1 MMHSIFRVPTPVQHV
16 YRAVMER
23 KEDDHHA
30 SHNDAANQLLH
41 LISSSI
47 FLLCYVLIFR
57 SVTVAMWLGVP
68 ALLVRQFGHAVLEPD
83 SHDAEKQLLGYN
95 TRNKS
100 LILLTYL
107 LLPVVDLARAGVW
120 SVDGF
125 MAAGPTIALHWFW
138 MTMLVV
144 LGRAAFLTLTQ
155 GFGLAMIWLMK
166 LVTDP
171 LTDLIAYRP
180 WRGERSAA

>member
-1 MMHSIFRVPTPVQHV
+1 MKSLFRVPAPVQNV
-16 YRAVMER
+16 YQAVMAR

-30 SHNDAANQLLH
+30 SHNDAANQFLH

-47 FLLCYVLIFR
+47 FLLCYLLIFR
-57 SVTVAMWLGVP
+57 SVTIAMWLGIP

-83 SHDAEKQLLGYN
+83 SHHAEKQLLGYN

-107 LLPVVDLARAGVW
+107 LLPIVDVARSGVW
-120 SVDGF
+120 SLDGF
-125 MAAGPTIALHWFW
+125 FAVAPTIALHWFW

-144 LGRAAFLTLTQ
+144 FGRAAFLTLTQ
-155 GFGLAMIWLMK
+155 GVGLAMIWLMK

-180 WRGERSAA
+180 WRSERSAA

>member
-1 MMHSIFRVPTPVQHV
+1 MRSIFRVPAPIESIYQ
-16 YRAVMER
+16 AVMAR
-23 KEDDHHA
+23 KDDDHHA
-30 SHNDAANQLLH
+30 SHNDAANQFLH

-47 FLLCYVLIFR
+47 FLLCYLLILR

-107 LLPVVDLARAGVW
+107 MLPIVDVARAGAW

-125 MAAGPTIALHWFW
+125 LTVAPAIALHWFW

-144 LGRAAFLTLTQ
+144 FGRAAYLTLTQ

-171 LTDLIAYRP
+171 VTDLIAYRP
-180 WRGERSAA
+180 WRTERHPA

>member
-1 MMHSIFRVPTPVQHV
+1 MRSIFRVPTPVQNV
-16 YRAVMER
+16 YQAVMAR

-30 SHNDAANQLLH
+30 SHNDAVNQFLH

-47 FLLCYVLIFR
+47 FLLCYLLIFR
-57 SVTVAMWLGVP
+57 SVTIAMWLGVP

-107 LLPVVDLARAGVW
+107 LLPVVDVARAGVW

-125 MAAGPTIALHWFW
+125 MAAAPTIALHWFW
-138 MTMLVV
+138 MTILVV
-144 LGRAAFLTLTQ
+144 VGRAAFLTLTQ

-166 LVTDP
+166 LATDP

-180 WRGERSAA
+180 WRSERSAA